1 MIKIT
6 HNAGFFSC
14 CNVRL
19 REIINYFNE
28 NQQLPEKVD
37 SSSQFMLY
45 KPRYLLY
52 NDITH
57 AFFVHDDIS
66 NICYKKNINITSD
79 SSEDQFSN
87 YKLLNIKDI
96 KPVIQKYFT
105 PSQEIIEIQKKLISR
120 YKININNCI
129 AIYYRGT
136 DKYKETILGEF
147 SKYDDMINK
156 IKENNGVTNELSL
169 LVQSDSRQFVN
180 YIKQK
185 HNNVIIIKEN
195 KTSNANQGIH
205 LEKDNIGNQNYVDIK
220 ILFASF
226 LILSKC
232 KHLICSSSNCSL
244 WMMYYREN
252 TENVYQYLINDFI

>member
-1 MIKIT
+1 MLKVT

-28 NQQLPEKVD
+28 NQEQPKTVD
-37 SSSQFMLY
+37 SSSQFILY

-57 AFFVHDDIS
+57 VFFVNDETT
-66 NICYKKNINITSD
+66 NIYYKKNINISSET
-79 SSEDQFSN
+79 SEDQFSN
-87 YKLLNIKDI
+87 YKLLNIEDI
-96 KPVIQKYFT
+96 KPFIGKYFS
-105 PSQEIIEIQKKLISR
+105 PSQEIIEIQKKLISK
-120 YKININNCI
+120 YKINTNNCI

-147 SKYDDMINK
+147 SKYDEMINK
-156 IKENNGVTNELSL
+156 IKETVAYKNSSL
-169 LVQSDSRQFVN
+169 LVQSDSRQFLN
-180 YIKQK
+180 YMKQK
-185 HNNVIIIKEN
+185 HNSVIIIKEN
-195 KTSNANQGIH
+195 KTSIANQGIH

-232 KHLICSSSNCSL
+232 KYLICSSSNCSL
-244 WMMYYREN
+244 WMMYYRGN
-252 TENVYQYLINDFI
+252 TENVYQYLINDFL